1 MVYVSLCVHVSM
13 CICICVFV
21 CVCVCVCVSEILMSM
36 HRALQITSEKLAILD
51 CNCFIKST
59 MN

>member
-1 MVYVSLCVHVSM
+1 MFLSCLCMCLSVCYVS
-13 CICICVFV
+13 VFLHLYV
-21 CVCVCVCVSEILMSM
+21 CHGNLMSV
-36 HRALQITSEKLAILD
+36 HCRASQITSEKLAIVD